1 MPTFRYLCQHPKGV
15 CSAKNFTKLNAM
27 AADPLDIYLSWKRK
41 YAAIGCV
48 FARFLATKPTPGQR
62 EVVIK
67 GTEPQTIAQ
76 ETAKQIAGFV
86 DGRLVFAATLV
97 FPDVDTLSTVTK
109 VALALE
115 AEPLWT
121 VTRRIISATPEG
133 DVVAFNV
140 VREVAKEDGG
150 TCPSESLYP
159 WSLCGVP
166 ANS

>member
-1 MPTFRYLCQHPKGV
+1 MSFR
-15 CSAKNFTKLNAM
+15 
-27 AADPLDIYLSWKRK
+27 
-41 YAAIGCV
+41 
-48 FARFLATKPTPGQR
+48 
-62 EVVIK
+62 
-67 GTEPQTIAQ
+67 Q

-121 VTRRIISATPEG
+121 ITRRIISATPEG

-150 TCPSESLYP
+150 TCPSESLYT
-159 WSLCGVP
+159 WSLCRVP